1 MSKKLVAYFSA
12 SGVTKKYAEKISEMT
27 KADLFEIKPKTPYSD
42 ADLDWQNPKSRSSVE
57 MKDPDSRPEISEKL
71 SHMDKYDTVFIGYP
85 IWWGTMPK
93 IINTFLDTY
102 DLSGKTIL
110 PFCTSGGSG
119 ISSSVS
125 AIKNACPNADV
136 KDGFR
141 GTSSTS
147 SDDIK
152 NWLNSVGF

>member
-1 MSKKLVAYFSA
+1 
-12 SGVTKKYAEKISEMT
+12 
-27 KADLFEIKPKTPYSD
+27 
-42 ADLDWQNPKSRSSVE
+42 
-57 MKDPDSRPEISEKL
+57 
-71 SHMDKYDTVFIGYP
+71 
-85 IWWGTMPK
+85 MPK

-141 GTSSTS
+141 GTSSTNT
-147 SDDIK
+147 DDIK
-152 NWLNSVGF
+152 NWLNSVGL

>member
-1 MSKKLVAYFSA
+1 MLYTV
-12 SGVTKKYAEKISEMT
+12 SEMAKRLGVAPST
-27 KADLFEIKPKTPYSD
+27 LRYY
-42 ADLDWQNPKSRSSVE
+42 
-57 MKDPDSRPEISEKL
+57 
-71 SHMDKYDTVFIGYP
+71 DKEG
-85 IWWGTMPK
+85 
-93 IINTFLDTY
+93 L
-102 DLSGKTIL
+102 L
-110 PFCTSGGSG
+110 PFVERSGGSG
-119 ISSSVS
+119 ISSYVS